1 MNTTLANLTPT
12 KEQRKYQEDELI
24 AFLDLQLNTF
34 TANSENN
41 DEAPSLLKQ
50 ETSFNTDIWIENLF
64 KFGFKKVILT
74 AKLNNGICL
83 WQSNCSKVNINT
95 FSLEN
100 NYDDLVKKVSKSC
113 KKFGLKFGIH
123 LTLKDYLTLNLTPEE
138 YDNYYASQLKELM
151 TNYSQISEVIMDMT
165 SLDEYYDSLDF
176 ERYFKVVKEINPK
189 CIISSPIGPDIRWTY
204 YSDIES
210 SKNYFYS
217 SINLNLLKEDFNNEE
232 IRKGNIYGDTWIVGE
247 SIYSLS
253 DCLNHNKDSLS
264 NLKHVYNNSLGRN
277 TNLVL
282 VLSPNTD
289 GLLNH
294 NELSL
299 LSDFSKYIKETFSN
313 NLIKGSSILATN
325 SSSSDSYNLIDD
337 YKKSYWIAN
346 ENAVNPYIEIDFKTI
361 TEFNILEI
369 REWIAEGQNVEEFKV
384 YAYNNGWFELYNGTS
399 IGYRHI
405 AKLNNIKTDKIKISF
420 TKYKNPPMINHIGA
434 YLG

>member
-1 MNTTLANLTPT
+1 MNTTLVNLTPT

-24 AFLDLQLNTF
+24 AFLDLQMNTF
-34 TANSENN
+34 TANCGNS
-41 DEAPSLLKQ
+41 DETPSLFKG
-50 ETSFNTDIWIENLF
+50 ETSFNTDNWAENLF

-74 AKLNNGICL
+74 AKLSNGVCL
-83 WQSNCSKVNINT
+83 WQRNCSKININNS
-95 FSLEN
+95 SLEN
-100 NYDDLVKKVSKSC
+100 SYEDLVKKVNKSC

-138 YDNYYASQLKELM
+138 YDNYYIAQLKELM
-151 TNYSQISEVIMDMT
+151 TNYSPISEIIMDVT
-165 SLDEYYDSLDF
+165 PLDESYESLNF
-176 ERYFKVVKEINPK
+176 ERYFKVIKEINPK
-189 CIISSPIGPDIRWTY
+189 CMISSPIGPDVRWTY
-204 YSDIES
+204 YSNVES
-210 SKNYFYS
+210 LKNSFYS
-217 SINLNLLKEDFNNEE
+217 SVDLNLLKEDLNNEE
-232 IRKGNIYGDTWIVGE
+232 VRNGSIYGDTWIVGE

-253 DCLNHNKDSLS
+253 DCVNHKKGALS
-264 NLKHVYNNSLGRN
+264 ILKHVYNNSLGRN
-277 TNLVL
+277 TNLIL

-289 GLLNH
+289 GLLNG
-294 NELSL
+294 NDILT
-299 LSDFSKYIKETFSN
+299 LSDFSRYIKETFSN

-346 ENAVNPYIEIDFKTI
+346 ENAVNPYIEIDFKSI

-384 YAYNNGWFELYNGTS
+384 YAYNNGWFELYNGSS

-434 YLG
+434 YIG

>member
-1 MNTTLANLTPT
+1 MNTTLIKLTPT

-24 AFLDLQLNTF
+24 AFLDIQMNTF
-34 TANSENN
+34 TANCENN
-41 DEAPSLLKQ
+41 DEAPSLLKK
-50 ETSFNTDIWIENLF
+50 EASFNTDNWAENLF
-64 KFGFKKVILT
+64 NFGFKKIILT
-74 AKLNNGICL
+74 AKLNNGVCL
-83 WQSNCSKVNINT
+83 WESNYSKVDINNT
-95 FSLEN
+95 SLRN
-100 NYDDLVKKVSKSC
+100 NYNNLVKKVSKSC

-138 YDNYYASQLKELM
+138 YNDYYISQIKELM
-151 TNYSQISEVIMDMT
+151 TNYSPISEIIMDMT
-165 SLDEYYDSLDF
+165 SLDESYELLNF
-176 ERYFKVVKEINPK
+176 ESYFKVIKEINPK
-189 CIISSPIGPDIRWTY
+189 CMISSPVGPDIRWTY
-204 YSDIES
+204 YSNIKS

-217 SINLNLLKEDFNNEE
+217 PVNLDLLKEGLNNEE
-232 IRKGNIYGDTWIVGE
+232 FKNGNIFGDCWMVGE

-253 DCLNHNKDSLS
+253 DCLNPSKDSLS

-277 TNLVL
+277 TNLIL
-282 VLSPNTD
+282 VISPNSE
-289 GLLNH
+289 GLLSYNDLDA
-294 NELSL
+294 LSKL
-299 LSDFSKYIKETFSN
+299 SKYIKETFSN

-346 ENAVNPYIEIDFKTI
+346 ENAVNPYIEIDFKAI

-384 YAYNNGWFELYNGTS
+384 YAYKNGWFELYNGSS

-405 AKLNNIKTDKIKISF
+405 AQLNNIKTDKIKISF

-434 YLG
+434 YKG

>member
-1 MNTTLANLTPT
+1 MNTTLIKVTPT

-24 AFLDLQLNTF
+24 AFLDIHSNTF
-34 TANSENN
+34 TANCGNN
-41 DEAPSLLKQ
+41 DEAPSLFKK
-50 ETSFNTDIWIENLF
+50 ETSFNTDNWAENLF

-83 WQSNCSKVNINT
+83 WQSNCSKVNINNPY
-95 FSLEN
+95 FEN
-100 NYDDLVKKVSKSC
+100 SCEDLVKKVSKSC

-138 YDNYYASQLKELM
+138 YDNYYISQLKELM
-151 TNYSQISEVIMDMT
+151 TNYSPISEVIMDMT
-165 SLDEYYDSLDF
+165 SLDESYESLNF
-176 ERYFKVVKEINPK
+176 ERYFKIIKEINPK
-189 CIISSPIGPDIRWTY
+189 CMISSPIGPDVRWMY
-204 YSDIES
+204 YSDVKALKTS
-210 SKNYFYS
+210 FYS
-217 SINLNLLKEDFNNEE
+217 SVNLDLLKEDLNNEE
-232 IRKGNIYGDTWIVGE
+232 VRNGDIHGDTWIVGE

-253 DCLNHNKDSLS
+253 DCVNHKENALS
-264 NLKHVYNNSLGRN
+264 ILKHVYNNSLGRN
-277 TNLVL
+277 TNLIL

-289 GLLNH
+289 GLLNG
-294 NELSL
+294 NDIRT

-346 ENAVNPYIEIDFKTI
+346 ENAVNPYIEIDFKTV

-384 YAYNNGWFELYNGTS
+384 YAYNNGWFELYNGSS

-434 YLG
+434 YIG

>member
-1 MNTTLANLTPT
+1 
-12 KEQRKYQEDELI
+12 
-24 AFLDLQLNTF
+24 
-34 TANSENN
+34 
-41 DEAPSLLKQ
+41 
-50 ETSFNTDIWIENLF
+50 
-64 KFGFKKVILT
+64 
-74 AKLNNGICL
+74 
-83 WQSNCSKVNINT
+83 
-95 FSLEN
+95 
-100 NYDDLVKKVSKSC
+100 
-113 KKFGLKFGIH
+113 
-123 LTLKDYLTLNLTPEE
+123 
-138 YDNYYASQLKELM
+138 M

-189 CIISSPIGPDIRWTY
+189 CMISSPIGPDVRWTY

-217 SINLNLLKEDFNNEE
+217 SINLDLLKEDFNNEE

-337 YKKSYWIAN
+337 YKN
-346 ENAVNPYIEIDFKTI
+346 
-361 TEFNILEI
+361 L
-369 REWIAEGQNVEEFKV
+369 
-384 YAYNNGWFELYNGTS
+384 
-399 IGYRHI
+399 IG
-405 AKLNNIKTDKIKISF
+405 
-420 TKYKNPPMINHIGA
+420 
-434 YLG
+434 